1 MNQIKPIATLILLYP
16 TEMPIHIHQKSGM
29 NTLKITDVK
38 TYNLNSPLETS
49 FGWSQAWTSNRSVG
63 IVKIS
68 TDEGITGWG
77 EGCEG
82 PSSTV
87 VNNII
92 SPMIVGEDP
101 MNRLGIWQK
110 MFHSMYNGN
119 VAVGYGG
126 SAISAVDMA
135 LWDITGKALG
145 VPVNMLIG
153 GMIRDR
159 VPVYATGLYYTKN
172 EKDGRLSLE
181 AQTYAEQ
188 GFLGMKTKVGGLP
201 IQKDVERVRFI
212 REIIGPDLKLMI
224 DANQAYNAHTAIKIG
239 NMLANSD
246 ILWFE
251 EPVNAKDLESYLQ
264 VKSNI
269 PMSVAGG
276 ENLRT
281 RFEFKEF
288 LAKRAYDIVQPDVI
302 NVGGISEMRNVS
314 MHANTMGIQVNPHV
328 WGSPIMIAATLHVIS
343 TIPPCPES
351 FIAEPFEQEPVMEY
365 DRTPSEIR
373 DHLCHE
379 SFVMEEG
386 HLKVPDTPGLGI
398 TVDEKVL
405 DRLARAN

>member
-1 MNQIKPIATLILLYP
+1 M
-16 TEMPIHIHQKSGM
+16 
-29 NTLKITDVK
+29 KITEIK
-38 TYNLNSPLETS
+38 TYNLNASLETP
-49 FGWSQAWTSNRSVG
+49 FGWSQAWTDRRSIG

-87 VNNII
+87 VNKII
-92 SPMIVGEDP
+92 SPLITGEDP
-101 MNRLGIWQK
+101 LNRLGIWQK
-110 MFHSMYNGN
+110 IFRSMYNGN
-119 VAVGYGG
+119 TVVGYGG
-126 SAISAVDMA
+126 SALSAVDMA

-153 GMIRDR
+153 GRIRDQ

-172 EKDGRLSLE
+172 EMDGGLALE
-181 AQTYAEQ
+181 AQSYAEQ

-201 IQKDVERVRFI
+201 IEKDVQRVKLI
-212 REIIGPDLKLMI
+212 REVIGPDIKLMV
-224 DANQAYNAHTAIKIG
+224 DANQAYNTHTAIRVG
-239 NMLANSD
+239 NMLHNSD

-251 EPVNAKDLESYLQ
+251 EPVNAQDLESYLQ

-281 RFEFKEF
+281 RFEFMEF
-288 LAKRAYDIVQPDVI
+288 LTKRAYDIVQPDVI

-328 WGSPIMIAATLHVIS
+328 WGSPIMIAATLHVVC
-343 TIPPCPES
+343 TVPPCPES

-379 SFVMEEG
+379 SFRMEKG
-386 HLKVPDTPGLGI
+386 HLKVPDGPGLGV
-398 TVDEKVL
+398 TVNEKVL
-405 DRLARAN
+405 EKLTVSN